1 MRLKF
6 KATGSTLRSSGA
18 GNLRKRSRGFTLIEM
33 VVVISMILVLLAI
46 ALPMYSTAIQRSRE
60 ARLRQDLVTLNK
72 AIQEYSLDRKR
83 APQSLQDL
91 VPGYIKFIPTDI
103 TGSTETW
110 QTEQEGSDD
119 EPFDPNEL
127 GIKSVHSGSDG
138 TSIDGGVP
146 YSSW

>member
-6 KATGSTLRSSGA
+6 KAPGSKLRSSGTR
-18 GNLRKRSRGFTLIEM
+18 NRRKRGRGFTLIEM

-46 ALPMYSTAIQRSRE
+46 ALPMYSSAIQRSRE

-72 AIQEYSLDRKR
+72 AIQEYSLDRRK

-91 VPGYIKFIPTDI
+91 VPGYIKAIPTDI

-110 QTEQEGSDD
+110 QTEQESSDD